1 MSKFYNPESA
11 MAIVA
16 HPDDIEFSCA
26 GTLARWVN
34 DGARL
39 SYVICTSGDVGFDEP
54 NMTKE
59 KAAQIREAEQIA
71 AADIVGASEV
81 IFLHEPDGL
90 LQPTIELRKKL
101 VREIRR
107 FQPEV
112 VMCGDPTI
120 VWAGNDYINHPD
132 HRAAATAA
140 LDATFPAAGQ
150 PQLFEELAKEGLLAH
165 KPRKVYVTSWRGAD
179 YFVDIEETIE
189 IKIDALRAHKSQMKD
204 WDPEDFIRKWA
215 AESGEGKEMT
225 YAEGFRVV
233 TLVDNKTWNNK

>member
-189 IKIDALRAHKSQMKD
+189 IKIDALRAHKSQMKE

-215 AESGEGKEMT
+215 AESGEGN
-225 YAEGFRVV
+225 
-233 TLVDNKTWNNK
+233 NKTWNNK